1 MKKSIVWG
9 TCWFNEPIE
18 TLVEFYKSS
27 IRSLQKMNFKV
38 IPVIF
43 DAKYDKNN
51 NKELNYI
58 TKNIDDVIII
68 KNKGFFKNKSHPLI
82 SIWSYNNTPF
92 F

>member
-1 MKKSIVWG
+1 
-9 TCWFNEPIE
+9 
-18 TLVEFYKSS
+18 
-27 IRSLQKMNFKV
+27 MNFKV

-68 KNKGFFKNKSHPLI
+68 KNNINIFPNKNYGVALI
-82 SIWSYNNTPF
+82 SNKAFDLMADYVAIWCCE
-92 F
+92 